1 MNMKTN
7 WRSVRSAGMMLLLCL
22 FLAACGSR
30 NGGSSSEEEYVRCST
45 EQMLLLVASERKQTE
60 ELYTDR
66 IWEVKTGASGRRY
79 EEAFFDEMKRFFV
92 ELTAMNGIAAERGV
106 KLDAGEKKALSLAA
120 EAFYETSVRGQEAL
134 KGMTQEDTEEIF
146 RQYALAVKLRRTMLE
161 DRSAEVSESE
171 AKVIRIQQI
180 RTADENT
187 AMQIYD
193 RALGGADLYALAKAY
208 DTERSIALKVGKGEM
223 AKPLEEAA
231 FALEDGEVS
240 APVLYDGQY
249 YIFRAVD
256 SYDETETA
264 LRRQSLQ
271 TKRLQDI
278 VREACRIYQKK
289 HRIAMDPDSW
299 DQVVKQAGFPY
310 SGENFFAAVKEALEN
325 EGL

>member
-1 MNMKTN
+1 MIF
-7 WRSVRSAGMMLLLCL
+7 LLCL
-22 FLAACGSR
+22 FLTACGTR
-30 NGGSSSEEEYVRCST
+30 NSGNASEEEYVRCST

-60 ELYTDR
+60 DLYTDR

-79 EEAFFDEMKRFFV
+79 EEAFYDEMQRFFV

-120 EAFYETSVRGQEAL
+120 ETFYESSVKGQEEL
-134 KGMTQEDTEEIF
+134 NGMTGEDTEEIF
-146 RQYALAVKLRRTMLE
+146 RQYALAVKLRKTMLE

-180 RTADENT
+180 RTPDENT

-208 DTERSIALKVGKGEM
+208 DTERSTALKVGKGEM

-240 APVLYDGQY
+240 APVRYDGQY
-249 YIFRAVD
+249 YIFKAVD

-264 LRRQSLQ
+264 LRRQNLQ

-278 VREACRIYQKK
+278 VREACRVYQKK
-289 HRIAMDPDSW
+289 HRIAMDPVIW
-299 DQVVKQAGFPY
+299 DQVVKQAGFSY

>member
-1 MNMKTN
+1 
-7 WRSVRSAGMMLLLCL
+7 
-22 FLAACGSR
+22 
-30 NGGSSSEEEYVRCST
+30 
-45 EQMLLLVASERKQTE
+45 
-60 ELYTDR
+60 
-66 IWEVKTGASGRRY
+66 
-79 EEAFFDEMKRFFV
+79 
-92 ELTAMNGIAAERGV
+92 MNG
-106 KLDAGEKKALSLAA
+106 
-120 EAFYETSVRGQEAL
+120 
-134 KGMTQEDTEEIF
+134 MTGEDTEEIF
-146 RQYALAVKLRRTMLE
+146 RQYALAVKLRKTMLE

-180 RTADENT
+180 RTPDENT

-208 DTERSIALKVGKGEM
+208 DTERSTALKVGRGEM

-231 FALEDGEVS
+231 FALEDGEVC
-240 APVLYDGQY
+240 APVRYDGQY
-249 YIFRAVD
+249 YIFKAVD

-271 TKRLQDI
+271 TKRRQDI
-278 VREACRIYQKK
+278 VREACRVYQKK